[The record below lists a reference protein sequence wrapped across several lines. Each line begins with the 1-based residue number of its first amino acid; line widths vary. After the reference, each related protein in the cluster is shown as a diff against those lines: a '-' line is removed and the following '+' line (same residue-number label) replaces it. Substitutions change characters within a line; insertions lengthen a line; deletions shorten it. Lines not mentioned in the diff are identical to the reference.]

1 MPATEMD
8 KTPMDGS
15 EQVGAEGLMPGR
27 SRSVESL
34 HQLRLMALLRDL
46 VREEGASETAELLG
60 ISYRTLS
67 RASESGRLTARMT
80 ETLERHLLAGG
91 GSEAA
96 RQREEMGA
104 LRNRLKSL
112 ERLVG
117 ESGEKLGGGLKKVE
131 AAIEAL
137 GKKQAGEVRHTER
150 RLAKLEAGGGADAV
164 SREASPGPRR
174 RDYPDLV
181 TPEPEPAEEHV
192 YGDAAPL
199 VAGWRKAMA
208 EVRAGRKGV
217 AGTEA
222 RIRRLELEVELIGRH
237 GLTLPPRTYPWDEFD
252 RRRQVEDRMERLDR
266 VRVERNQA
274 LLRRWMRR
282 VLTLWLWRN

>member
-1 MPATEMD
+1 
-8 KTPMDGS
+8 MDGS
-15 EQVGAEGLMPGR
+15 EEVGDEGLMPER

-67 RASESGRLTARMT
+67 RASESSRLTARMT

-104 LRNRLKSL
+104 LRNRLEAL

-117 ESGEKLGGGLKKVE
+117 ELGERLGSGLEEVE

-137 GKKQAGEVRHTER
+137 GKKQAGEVRQTER

-164 SREASPGPRR
+164 SREAAPGPRR

-199 VAGWRKAMA
+199 VAGWRKAMD

-217 AGTEA
+217 AGTEI
-222 RIRRLELEVELIGRH
+222 RMRRLELEIDLIGGH

-266 VRVERNQA
+266 VRVERNRA
-274 LLRRWMRR
+274 LLRLWIRR
-282 VLTLWLWRN
+282 VLTVWLWRS